1 MDILG
6 FIFGLII
13 FSALLGVAI
22 IAVSIWGI
30 SKGVKAISRRVRG
43 ELPNQAAGTSPN
55 ASARQNGAPVPPPAS
70 SRANARSKTWRQERE
85 PASQRPKSY
94 EYLDVDSGATPEH
107 ISKVMRTYV
116 DDMVVGTYAQDVID
130 ALDAAEFR
138 KRSLHG
144 EIDSKFAEGSISW
157 SRFANTADSALDA
170 IVRNCA
176 LLANRVQAFDT
187 VEYVRLE
194 QFFRSGGH
202 SGDEASDRARLQRW
216 KLLED
221 TRKEMDDIRATNE
234 GLLLEL
240 GKLSAELGKLTSTV
254 SHDESAQIAE
264 EVSKLVDETK
274 YYK

>member
-22 IAVSIWGI
+22 VAVSIWGI
-30 SKGVKAISRRVRG
+30 SKGVKAIANHVRG
-43 ELPNQAAGTSPN
+43 ELPGRTARETTN
-55 ASARQNGAPVPPPAS
+55 ASSRKDGAPVPPPS
-70 SRANARSKTWRQERE
+70 SSHANARARSNTRRTN
-85 PASQRPKSY
+85 PQRPKSY
-94 EYLDVDSGATPEH
+94 EYLDVDAGTTPER
-107 ISKVMRTYV
+107 IAQVMRNYV
-116 DDMVVGTYAQDVID
+116 DDAVVGVYAQDVID
-130 ALDAAEFR
+130 ALDSAEFR
-138 KRSLHG
+138 KRSLHA

-157 SRFANTADSALDA
+157 SRFANTADSALEA

-187 VEYVRLE
+187 AEYARLE

-240 GKLSAELGKLTSTV
+240 GKLSAELGKLTSTA
-254 SHDESAQIAE
+254 SHDQSTQIAE

>member
-6 FIFGLII
+6 FIFGLIV
-13 FSALLGVAI
+13 FSALLGVAM
-22 IAVSIWGI
+22 VVLSVWGI
-30 SKGVKAISRRVRG
+30 SKGVKAIANHVRG
-43 ELPNQAAGTSPN
+43 ELPGRSSRESTSMPSN
-55 ASARQNGAPVPPPAS
+55 KNGAPVPPPAPS
-70 SRANARSKTWRQERE
+70 HENTRTRPNARRAD
-85 PASQRPKSY
+85 PQRPKSY
-94 EYLDVDSGATPEH
+94 EYLDVDAGTTPER
-107 ISKVMRTYV
+107 IVQVMRGYV
-116 DDMVVGTYAQDVID
+116 DDPVVGTYAQDAID
-130 ALDAAEFR
+130 TLDSAEFR

-157 SRFANTADSALDA
+157 SRFANTADSALEA

-187 VEYVRLE
+187 VEYMRLE

-216 KLLED
+216 RLLED

-240 GKLSAELGKLTSTV
+240 GKLAAELGKLTSTA

>member
-22 IAVSIWGI
+22 VAVSIWGI
-30 SKGVKAISRRVRG
+30 SKGVKAIASRVRG
-43 ELPNQAAGTSPN
+43 ELPGRTDQASKN
-55 ASARQNGAPVPPPAS
+55 ASSPKDGGPVPPPTPH
-70 SRANARSKTWRQERE
+70 RANAHPNTWRTN
-85 PASQRPKSY
+85 PQRPKSY
-94 EYLDVDSGATPEH
+94 EYLDIDAGATPEH
-107 ISKVMRTYV
+107 IAQVMRNYV
-116 DDMVVGTYAQDVID
+116 DDAVVGTYAQDVVD
-130 ALDAAEFR
+130 ALDSAEFR
-138 KRSLHG
+138 KRSLHA
-144 EIDSKFAEGSISW
+144 EIDSKFTEGSISW
-157 SRFANTADSALDA
+157 SRFANTADSALEA

-187 VEYVRLE
+187 VEYARLE

-221 TRKEMDDIRATNE
+221 TRREMDDIRATNE

-254 SHDESAQIAE
+254 SHDQSTQIAE

>member
-6 FIFGLII
+6 FILGLII

-30 SKGVKAISRRVRG
+30 SKGVKAISRRVKG
-43 ELPNQAAGTSPN
+43 VLPDRMPRAAKS
-55 ASARQNGAPVPPPAS
+55 ASRQDGAPVPPPVTS
-70 SRANARSKTWRQERE
+70 FSDFRSKKRRRERE
-85 PASQRPKSY
+85 PEPKRPKSY
-94 EYLDVDSGATPEH
+94 EYLDVDSGTTSEH
-107 ISKVMRTYV
+107 ISKVMRNYV
-116 DDMVVGTYAQDVID
+116 DNAVVGAYARDVID
-130 ALDAAEFR
+130 ALDSAEFR

-176 LLANRVQAFDT
+176 LLANRVQAFDE
-187 VEYVRLE
+187 VEYIRLE
-194 QFFRSGGH
+194 QFFRSGGR

-221 TRKEMDDIRATNE
+221 TRKEMDEIRAANE

-240 GKLSAELGKLTSTV
+240 GKLSAELGKLTSTA
-254 SHDESAQIAE
+254 SHDKSTQIAE